1 MPDPKERD
9 LEEVERALS
18 VLGGRHPDA
27 VRAEREDAQAAERRR
42 REHELA
48 SRAERGR
55 ALRRRLVI
63 VAVLAVVG
71 GAGFAA
77 FRFQQKRAAVDA
89 EMAPLVA
96 RFTSHGFDA
105 LPRGAFAAED
115 RVELTT
121 TAGDCYAFVAARG
134 AQLRIERPIG
144 SAGAKGEAIVCT
156 CASENV
162 VVTAGGAAVR
172 ALHVSGNA
180 LGGSRGVPYRFADET
195 PMPTVVAGDDACS
208 DDELASFARDAR
220 YPKQETDGA
229 WLAAHA
235 PLASSGFATV
245 ASAPARLPFVFVPP
259 APGPAC
265 FVAASASGELALWTL
280 DGGVQKPVQHAKGA
294 IAWCAAKPATF
305 VVEGAA
311 ATVVSAPSPRIGGL
325 VGLRENLRRAK
336 VDATT
341 WIRDDER
348 GAVAADTLRA
358 SLVPD
363 PVAIGAQ
370 TIVASATKDVR
381 VLVFSSAEK
390 ITFASNEADFRCDP
404 PLEAGDALCV
414 QAHALTWH
422 EPPPRSDGTTVAC
435 GAAYGPLP
443 YWMSALAD
451 VRDAVGGSAA
461 GGTPRSEK
469 LVDAELELVGF
480 ARRMAARGFVPGVIE
495 GVTERK
501 DSVEILGRSGDD
513 AIVAVGL
520 WPAQP
525 FIHPYGEGEPWTLDG
540 EPRVIPLAGGVRV
553 TLKVPEGSAVPI
565 EARRTVVFRHSAK

>member
-1 MPDPKERD
+1 MSDPKERD

-42 REHELA
+42 REHELVA
-48 SRAERGR
+48 AADRRR
-55 ALRRRLVI
+55 ALRRRLV
-63 VAVLAVVG
+63 VAAALAVLG

-77 FRFQQKRAAVDA
+77 FRFRQKRAAIDA
-89 EMAPLVA
+89 EMTPLVA

-121 TAGDCYAFVAARG
+121 IAGDCYAFVAARG

-144 SAGAKGEAIVCT
+144 SAGAKGDAIVCT

-162 VVTAGGAAVR
+162 VVSAGGAAVR

-195 PMPTVVAGDDACS
+195 PLPTVVAGDDACS

-220 YPKQETDGA
+220 YPKQGADGA
-229 WLAAHA
+229 FLAVHA
-235 PLASSGFATV
+235 ALASSGFTTV
-245 ASAPARLPFVFVPP
+245 ASAPARLAFVFVPP
-259 APGPAC
+259 ARGAAC
-265 FVAASASGELALWTL
+265 FVAASESGELALWTL

-305 VVEGAA
+305 VVEGSAV
-311 ATVVSAPSPRIGGL
+311 TVLSAPSPRIGGL

-336 VDATT
+336 IEATT
-341 WIRDDER
+341 WIRDDDR
-348 GAVAADTLRA
+348 GAIAADTLRA

-381 VLVFSSAEK
+381 VLVFSSADK
-390 ITFASNEADFRCDP
+390 LTFASNEADFRCDP

-422 EPPPRSDGTTVAC
+422 EPPPRTDGTTVAC

-451 VRDAVGGSAA
+451 VRDARV
-461 GGTPRSEK
+461 
-469 LVDAELELVGF
+469 VDAELDLVGF

-501 DSVEILGRSGDD
+501 DSVEVLGRSGDD

-520 WPAQP
+520 WPAAP
-525 FIHPYGEGEPWTLDG
+525 FIHPYGVAASERPREEEGEPWTLDG
-540 EPRVIPLAGGVRV
+540 EPRVIPLTGGVHV
-553 TLKVPEGSAVPI
+553 TLKVPDGSAVPL
-565 EARRTVVFRHSAK
+565 EARRTVVFRHSTRE